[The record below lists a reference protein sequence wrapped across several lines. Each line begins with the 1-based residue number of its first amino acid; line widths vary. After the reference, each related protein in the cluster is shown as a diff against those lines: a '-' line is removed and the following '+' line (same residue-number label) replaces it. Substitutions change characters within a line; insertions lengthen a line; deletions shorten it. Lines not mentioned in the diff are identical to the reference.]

1 LAPRR
6 IPKISAPLPQLL
18 DNHSKTFPAS
28 PFVAMAGRASLN
40 AKNLEALGTA
50 RLAALLLQHTEGN
63 AAARRVLRL
72 ALAEQRGPLE
82 MAQEVRRRLAAVER
96 SSSWLDQKRRDA
108 LLADLDRQRQA
119 IAGPIAAH
127 DPDLAVELLWRFL
140 DLASSLQDRC
150 DCSDDAELPLFHQAS
165 ADLGQVACRVMGSTA
180 ALAEQVAVALLE
192 NEGGEYDHLIE
203 HLKEALKPAGLE
215 QLRQIMEAK
224 RPPRRSDV
232 KQADGDTA
240 SFDGEEDEAAEDG
253 NGYIYAPTFNSDY
266 EPGDDEDFEVEY
278 DVDFE
283 FDYDNEI
290 ESGYEQDGEDEDEDD
305 EDYDL
310 DPDPHD
316 RGQTVRLAMLAI
328 ADALG
333 DAEAYLAEY
342 RDHEPTALK
351 RPLVAARIAQR
362 LTTAGRAEEA
372 LALLDAAQPLPHQT
386 PPGPGPWIDARI
398 AALEQLERGAEA
410 QQLRW
415 KFALVRLSSQHLRD
429 YLKRL
434 PAFEDGE
441 AQERALD
448 LVLQHPYLGP
458 ALEFLHQ
465 WPDRRR
471 TARLILARPDELV
484 RADEKVLAVVAE
496 ALEAEQPLAATL
508 CLRALIESIVEQAR
522 SNRYRHAARHLAS
535 CRRLAGA
542 VEAWGTI
549 PDHNTYLSD
558 LLYAYGH
565 RAGFMNQLDPDSLFI
580 SKLPGD
586 QLEAD
591 WRP

>member
-1 LAPRR
+1 
-6 IPKISAPLPQLL
+6 
-18 DNHSKTFPAS
+18 
-28 PFVAMAGRASLN
+28 MAGRASLN
-40 AKNLEALGTA
+40 AKNLEALGPA

-63 AAARRVLRL
+63 AAARRALRL

-82 MAQEVRRRLAAVER
+82 MAQEVRKRLAAVER
-96 SSSWLDQKRRDA
+96 SSSWLDHKRRDA

-165 ADLGQVACRVMGSTA
+165 ADLGQVACRAKGSTA
-180 ALAEQVAVALLE
+180 ALAEQVAAAWLD
-192 NEGGEYDHLIE
+192 NEGGEVDHLIA
-203 HLKEALKPAGLE
+203 HLKDALKPEGLQ
-215 QLRQIMEAK
+215 QLRQIMEAQ
-224 RPPRRSDV
+224 RPLRRSDV
-232 KQADGDTA
+232 KQADGEAA
-240 SFDGEEDEAAEDG
+240 SFDGEEEDEKEVDG
-253 NGYIYAPTFNSDY
+253 DGYLFAPSFNSDY
-266 EPGDDEDFEVEY
+266 EPDGDEDYEVEY

-283 FDYDNEI
+283 SDYDDEC
-290 ESGYEQDGEDEDEDD
+290 ESGYEEDD

-310 DPDPHD
+310 DPNPRD
-316 RGQTVRLAMLAI
+316 RDQTVRLAMLAI

-342 RDHEPTALK
+342 RDHQPIALK

-362 LTTAGRAEEA
+362 LTAAGRAEEA
-372 LALLDAAQPLPHQT
+372 LALLNAAKPSADQT

-398 AALEQLERGAEA
+398 SALDQLERGEEA
-410 QQLRW
+410 QQLRRT
-415 KFALVRLSSQHLRD
+415 FALLRLSSQHLRD
-429 YLKRL
+429 HLKRL

-441 AQERALD
+441 AQEQALD

-458 ALEFLHQ
+458 ALEFLHH

-471 TARLILARPDELV
+471 CASLILARPAELDRV
-484 RADEKVLAVVAE
+484 DEKVLGVVAE
-496 ALEAEQPLAATL
+496 ALEAKQPLASTL
-508 CLRALIESIVEQAR
+508 CLRALIESIVENAR
-522 SNRYRHAARHLAS
+522 SNRYRHAVRHLAS

-542 VEAWGTI
+542 IAAWGTI
-549 PDHNTYLSD
+549 PDHNSYINE

-565 RAGFMNQLDPDSLFI
+565 RVGFMNQLDPENLLVSE
-580 SKLPGD
+580 LPGD
-586 QLEAD
+586 QLAAD
-591 WRP
+591 WVP

>member
-1 LAPRR
+1 
-6 IPKISAPLPQLL
+6 
-18 DNHSKTFPAS
+18 
-28 PFVAMAGRASLN
+28 MAGRASLN
-40 AKNLEALGTA
+40 SKNLETLGPA
-50 RLAALLLQHTEGN
+50 RLAELLLQHTEGN
-63 AAARRVLRL
+63 AAARRALRL

-82 MAQEVRRRLAAVER
+82 MAQEVRKRLAAVER

-119 IAGPIAAH
+119 MVGPIAAH

-150 DCSDDAELPLFHQAS
+150 YCSDDAELPLFHQAS
-165 ADLGQVACRVMGSTA
+165 ADLGQVACRAKGSTA
-180 ALAEQVAVALLE
+180 ALAEQVAAALLE

-203 HLKEALKPAGLE
+203 HLKDALKPEGLE
-215 QLRQIMEAK
+215 QLRQMMEAQ

-232 KQADGDTA
+232 KQADGEA
-240 SFDGEEDEAAEDG
+240 VSFDGEEDEAAEDG

-266 EPGDDEDFEVEY
+266 EPGDDKDFEVECEF
-278 DVDFE
+278 DLEVDFE
-283 FDYDNEI
+283 SDYDDENG
-290 ESGYEQDGEDEDEDD
+290 SGYQEDGEDEDDEYEDED
-305 EDYDL
+305 QDYDL
-310 DPDPHD
+310 DPDPRD

-342 RDHEPTALK
+342 RDHEPTTLK
-351 RPLVAARIAQR
+351 RPLVAARVAQR

-398 AALEQLERGAEA
+398 EALEQLERGAEA

-415 KFALVRLSSQHLRD
+415 KFALLRLSSQHLRD

-441 AQERALD
+441 SQERALD

-458 ALEFLHQ
+458 ALEFLHH

-471 TARLILARPDELV
+471 TARLILARPDELF
-484 RADEKVLAVVAE
+484 RADEKVLGVVAE

-522 SNRYRHAARHLAS
+522 SNRYRHAVRHLAS

-542 VEAWGTI
+542 IEAWGAI
-549 PDHNTYLSD
+549 PDHNNYISE

-565 RAGFMNQLDPDSLFI
+565 RVGFMNQLDSDTLLLPE
-580 SKLPGD
+580 LPGD

-591 WRP
+591 WGP

>member
-1 LAPRR
+1 
-6 IPKISAPLPQLL
+6 
-18 DNHSKTFPAS
+18 
-28 PFVAMAGRASLN
+28 MAGRASLN
-40 AKNLEALGTA
+40 AKNLEALGPA
-50 RLAALLLQHTEGN
+50 RLAELLLQHTEGN
-63 AAARRVLRL
+63 AAARRALRL

-82 MAQEVRRRLAAVER
+82 MAQEVRKRLAAVER

-165 ADLGQVACRVMGSTA
+165 ADLGQVACRAKGSTA
-180 ALAEQVAVALLE
+180 ALAEQVAAALLE

-215 QLRQIMEAK
+215 QLRQLMEAN
-224 RPPRRSDV
+224 RPPRRSDA
-232 KQADGDTA
+232 KQADGEDA
-240 SFDGEEDEAAEDG
+240 SFDGEDDDDVAAEDG
-253 NGYIYAPTFNSDY
+253 KSCIYAPTFNSDC
-266 EPGDDEDFEVEY
+266 EPDGDEDFEVEY

-351 RPLVAARIAQR
+351 RPLVAARVAQR
-362 LTTAGRAEEA
+362 LTAAGRAEEA

-415 KFALVRLSSQHLRD
+415 KFALLRLSSQHLRD

-484 RADEKVLAVVAE
+484 RADEKVLGVVAE

-522 SNRYRHAARHLAS
+522 SNRYRHAVRHLAS

-542 VEAWGTI
+542 IEAWGAI
-549 PDHNTYLSD
+549 PDHNTYVMD
-558 LLYAYGH
+558 LLHAYGH
-565 RAGFMNQLDPDSLFI
+565 RMGFLTKLDFDNLLLDE
-580 SKLPGD
+580 LPVN

-591 WRP
+591 WEP

>member
-1 LAPRR
+1 
-6 IPKISAPLPQLL
+6 
-18 DNHSKTFPAS
+18 
-28 PFVAMAGRASLN
+28 MAGRASLN

-63 AAARRVLRL
+63 AAARRALRL

-82 MAQEVRRRLAAVER
+82 MAQEVRKRLAAVER

-127 DPDLAVELLWRFL
+127 DPDLAVELLWRFM

-215 QLRQIMEAK
+215 QLRQLMEAN

-232 KQADGDTA
+232 KQADGEAA
-240 SFDGEEDEAAEDG
+240 SSDGEEE
-253 NGYIYAPTFNSDY
+253 
-266 EPGDDEDFEVEY
+266 DDEEADGDGSIGTPYFDGRDWLVDDDDFDADC

-283 FDYDNEI
+283 SDYDDES
-290 ESGYEQDGEDEDEDD
+290 ESGYEEDD
-305 EDYDL
+305 EDYDLDL

-429 YLKRL
+429 YLKLL

-471 TARLILARPDELV
+471 CARLILARPDELV
-484 RADEKVLAVVAE
+484 RADEQLLGVVAE

-508 CLRALIESIVEQAR
+508 CLRALIEAIVEQAR
-522 SNRYRHAARHLAS
+522 SNRYRHAVRHLAS

-542 VEAWGTI
+542 IEAWGAI
-549 PDHNTYLSD
+549 PDHNTYVMD
-558 LLYAYGH
+558 LLHAYGH
-565 RAGFMNQLDPDSLFI
+565 RMGFLTKLDFDNLLLDE
-580 SKLPGD
+580 LPVN

-591 WRP
+591 WGP

>member
-1 LAPRR
+1 
-6 IPKISAPLPQLL
+6 
-18 DNHSKTFPAS
+18 
-28 PFVAMAGRASLN
+28 MAGRASLN
-40 AKNLEALGTA
+40 AKNLEALGPA

-63 AAARRVLRL
+63 AAARRALRL

-82 MAQEVRRRLAAVER
+82 MAQEVRKRLAAVER

-165 ADLGQVACRVMGSTA
+165 ADLGQVACRAKGSTA
-180 ALAEQVAVALLE
+180 ALAEHVAAALLE
-192 NEGGEYDHLIE
+192 NEGGGFDHLIA
-203 HLKEALKPAGLE
+203 HLKEALKAEGLV

-224 RPPRRSDV
+224 RPPRRSDA
-232 KQADGDTA
+232 KQADAEDA
-240 SFDGEEDEAAEDG
+240 SFDGEDDETAEDG
-253 NGYIYAPTFNSDY
+253 NSYIYAPTFNSDY
-266 EPGDDEDFEVEY
+266 EPDDDEGFEADY

-283 FDYDNEI
+283 SDFDD
-290 ESGYEQDGEDEDEDD
+290 ESEFGYQEDGEDD

-310 DPDPHD
+310 DPDPRD

-342 RDHEPTALK
+342 RDHEPAALK
-351 RPLVAARIAQR
+351 QPLVAARVAQR
-362 LTTAGRAEEA
+362 LTAAGRAEEA
-372 LALLDAAQPLPHQT
+372 LALLDAAKPSADQT

-398 AALEQLERGAEA
+398 AALDQLERGEEA
-410 QQLRW
+410 QQLRRT
-415 KFALVRLSSQHLRD
+415 FGLLRLSSQHLRD
-429 YLKRL
+429 HLKRL

-458 ALEFLHQ
+458 ALELLHQ

-471 TARLILARPDELV
+471 CASLILARPDELA
-484 RADEKVLAVVAE
+484 RADEKVLTAVAE
-496 ALEAEQPLAATL
+496 ALEADQPLAATL
-508 CLRALIESIVEQAR
+508 CLRALIEAILENAR
-522 SNRYRHAARHLAS
+522 SNRYRHAVRHLAS

-542 VEAWGTI
+542 VEAWGAI
-549 PDHNTYLSD
+549 PDHNTYISE

-565 RAGFMNQLDPDSLFI
+565 RAGFMNQLDFDTLLLAE
-580 SKLPGD
+580 LPGG
-586 QLEAD
+586 QL
-591 WRP
+591 

>member
-1 LAPRR
+1 
-6 IPKISAPLPQLL
+6 
-18 DNHSKTFPAS
+18 
-28 PFVAMAGRASLN
+28 MAGRASLN
-40 AKNLEALGTA
+40 AKNLEALGPA
-50 RLAALLLQHTEGN
+50 RLAELLLQHTEGN
-63 AAARRVLRL
+63 AAARRALRL

-82 MAQEVRRRLAAVER
+82 MAQEVRKRLAAVER
-96 SSSWLDQKRRDA
+96 SSSWMDQKRRDA

-165 ADLGQVACRVMGSTA
+165 ADLGQVACRAKGSTA
-180 ALAEQVAVALLE
+180 ALAEQVAAALLE

-203 HLKEALKPAGLE
+203 HLKEALKPEGLE
-215 QLRQIMEAK
+215 QLRQMMEAK
-224 RPPRRSDV
+224 RPLRRSDA
-232 KQADGDTA
+232 KQADGEAA
-240 SFDGEEDEAAEDG
+240 SFDGDGEDEEEADG
-253 NGYIYAPTFNSDY
+253 DGSIDTPYFDGRDWLIDDDDFGADYEADFESDY
-266 EPGDDEDFEVEY
+266 DDES
-278 DVDFE
+278 
-283 FDYDNEI
+283 
-290 ESGYEQDGEDEDEDD
+290 ESGYEEDD

-342 RDHEPTALK
+342 RDHDPTALK
-351 RPLVAARIAQR
+351 RPLMAARIAQR
-362 LTTAGRAEEA
+362 LSAAGRAEEA
-372 LALLDAAQPLPHQT
+372 LALLDAAKPSADQT

-398 AALEQLERGAEA
+398 AALDQLERGEEA

-415 KFALVRLSSQHLRD
+415 KFALLRLSNQHLRD

-471 TARLILARPDELV
+471 CARLILARPAELE
-484 RADEKVLAVVAE
+484 RADEKVLGVVAE

-508 CLRALIESIVEQAR
+508 CLRALIETIVEQAR
-522 SNRYRHAARHLAS
+522 SNRYRHAMRHLAS

-542 VEAWGTI
+542 IEAWGAI
-549 PDHNTYLSD
+549 PDHNTYISE

-565 RAGFMNQLDPDSLFI
+565 RAGFMNQLDSDILL
-580 SKLPGD
+580 LPELPEE

-591 WRP
+591 WEP

>member
-1 LAPRR
+1 
-6 IPKISAPLPQLL
+6 
-18 DNHSKTFPAS
+18 
-28 PFVAMAGRASLN
+28 MAGRASLN

-50 RLAALLLQHTEGN
+50 RLAALLLLHTEGN
-63 AAARRVLRL
+63 AVARRALRL
-72 ALAEQRGPLE
+72 ALAEQQGPLE
-82 MAQEVRRRLAAVER
+82 MAQEVRKRLAAVER

-119 IAGPIAAH
+119 MVGPIAAH

-150 DCSDDAELPLFHQAS
+150 DCSDEAELPLFHQAS
-165 ADLGQVACRVMGSTA
+165 ADLGQVACRAKGSTA
-180 ALAEQVAVALLE
+180 ALAEQVAAALLE

-203 HLKEALKPAGLE
+203 HLKEALKPDGLE
-215 QLRQIMEAK
+215 QLRQMMEAK
-224 RPPRRSDV
+224 RPRRRSDV
-232 KQADGDTA
+232 KQADGEAA
-240 SFDGEEDEAAEDG
+240 SFDGDDEDEAAEDG

-266 EPGDDEDFEVEY
+266 EPDGDEGFEVEY

-283 FDYDNEI
+283 SDYDD
-290 ESGYEQDGEDEDEDD
+290 ESEFGYQEDGEDEDD

-310 DPDPHD
+310 DPDPRD

-342 RDHEPTALK
+342 RDHDPTALK

-362 LTTAGRAEEA
+362 LSAAGRAAEA

-398 AALEQLERGAEA
+398 AALDQLERGEEA
-410 QQLRW
+410 QQVRW
-415 KFALVRLSSQHLRD
+415 RFALLRLSNQHLRD
-429 YLKRL
+429 HLKRL

-471 TARLILARPDELV
+471 CARLILARPAELD
-484 RADEKVLAVVAE
+484 RADEKVLGVVAE

-522 SNRYRHAARHLAS
+522 SNRYRHAVRHLAS

-542 VEAWGTI
+542 IEAWGAI
-549 PDHNTYLSD
+549 PDHNTYISD
-558 LLYAYGH
+558 LLHAYGH
-565 RAGFMNQLDPDSLFI
+565 RMGFLTKLDFDNLLLDE
-580 SKLPGD
+580 LPVN

-591 WRP
+591 WEP

>member
-1 LAPRR
+1 
-6 IPKISAPLPQLL
+6 
-18 DNHSKTFPAS
+18 
-28 PFVAMAGRASLN
+28 MAGRASLN

-140 DLASSLQDRC
+140 DLASSRQDRC

-215 QLRQIMEAK
+215 QLRQLMEAN

-232 KQADGDTA
+232 KQADGEAA
-240 SFDGEEDEAAEDG
+240 SFDGEDDDDEAAEDG
-253 NGYIYAPTFNSDY
+253 NGCIYAPTFNSDC
-266 EPGDDEDFEVEY
+266 EPDGDKDFEVECEFY
-278 DVDFE
+278 PEVDFE
-283 FDYDNEI
+283 SDCDDENG
-290 ESGYEQDGEDEDEDD
+290 SGYQEDGEDEDDEYEDED
-305 EDYDL
+305 QDYDL

-351 RPLVAARIAQR
+351 RPLVAARVAQR
-362 LTTAGRAEEA
+362 LTAAGRAEEA

-415 KFALVRLSSQHLRD
+415 KFALLRLSSQHLRD
-429 YLKRL
+429 HLKRL

-448 LVLQHPYLGP
+448 LVLQHPYFGP

-484 RADEKVLAVVAE
+484 RADEKLLGVVAE
-496 ALEAEQPLAATL
+496 TLEAEQPLAATL

-522 SNRYRHAARHLAS
+522 SNRYRHAVRHLAS

-542 VEAWGTI
+542 IEAWGTI
-549 PDHNTYLSD
+549 PDHNTYLSE

-565 RAGFMNQLDPDSLFI
+565 RAGFMNQLDPDALFI

>member
-1 LAPRR
+1 
-6 IPKISAPLPQLL
+6 
-18 DNHSKTFPAS
+18 
-28 PFVAMAGRASLN
+28 MAGRASLN

-63 AAARRVLRL
+63 AAARRALRL

-82 MAQEVRRRLAAVER
+82 MAQEVRKRLAAVER

-165 ADLGQVACRVMGSTA
+165 ADLGQVACRAKGSTA
-180 ALAEQVAVALLE
+180 ALAEQVAAALLE
-192 NEGGEYDHLIE
+192 NEGGEYNHLIA
-203 HLKEALKPAGLE
+203 HLKEALKPEGLE
-215 QLRQIMEAK
+215 QLRQMMEAQ
-224 RPPRRSDV
+224 RPPRRGDF
-232 KQADGDTA
+232 KQADGEAT

-253 NGYIYAPTFNSDY
+253 NGCIYAPIFNSDY
-266 EPGDDEDFEVEY
+266 EPDGDEDFEVEY
-278 DVDFE
+278 EFDLEVDFE
-283 FDYDNEI
+283 SDYDDES
-290 ESGYEQDGEDEDEDD
+290 ESGYEEDD

-310 DPDPHD
+310 DPNPHD

-342 RDHEPTALK
+342 RDHEPIALN
-351 RPLVAARIAQR
+351 RPLVAARVAQR
-362 LTTAGRAEEA
+362 LTAAGRAEEA
-372 LALLDAAQPLPHQT
+372 LALLDAAKPSADQT

-398 AALEQLERGAEA
+398 AALDQLERGEEA

-415 KFALVRLSSQHLRD
+415 RFGLLRLSSQHLRD
-429 YLKRL
+429 HLKRL

-458 ALEFLHQ
+458 ALEFLHH

-471 TARLILARPDELV
+471 CASLILARPAELDRV
-484 RADEKVLAVVAE
+484 DEKVLAAVAE
-496 ALEAEQPLAATL
+496 ALETDQPLAATF
-508 CLRALIESIVEQAR
+508 CLRAMIEAILENAR
-522 SNRYRHAARHLAS
+522 SNRYRHAVRHLAS

-542 VEAWGTI
+542 VGVWGAI
-549 PDHNTYLSD
+549 PDHNSYISE
-558 LLYAYGH
+558 LLQAYGH
-565 RAGFMNQLDPDSLFI
+565 RSGFLNQLDFDTLLLAE
-580 SKLPGD
+580 LPGD
-586 QLEAD
+586 QLAAD
-591 WRP
+591 WSP

>member
-1 LAPRR
+1 
-6 IPKISAPLPQLL
+6 
-18 DNHSKTFPAS
+18 
-28 PFVAMAGRASLN
+28 MAGRASLN
-40 AKNLEALGTA
+40 AKNLEALGPA

-63 AAARRVLRL
+63 AAARRALRL
-72 ALAEQRGPLE
+72 ALAEQRGPLV
-82 MAQEVRRRLAAVER
+82 MAQEVRKRLAAVER

-127 DPDLAVELLWRFL
+127 DPDLALELLWRFL
-140 DLASSLQDRC
+140 DLTSSLQDRC
-150 DCSDDAELPLFHQAS
+150 DCSDEAELPLFHQAS
-165 ADLGQVACRVMGSTA
+165 ADLGQVACRAMGSTA
-180 ALAEQVAVALLE
+180 ALAEQVAAALLE

-203 HLKEALKPAGLE
+203 HLKEALKPEGLG
-215 QLRQIMEAK
+215 QLRQLMEAK
-224 RPPRRSDV
+224 RPLRRSDA
-232 KQADGDTA
+232 KQADAEDA

-266 EPGDDEDFEVEY
+266 EPDDDKGFGVECEF
-278 DVDFE
+278 DPEVDFE
-283 FDYDNEI
+283 SDFDDENGSSYQE
-290 ESGYEQDGEDEDEDD
+290 DGEDEGDEYEDEDQD
-305 EDYDL
+305 CDL
-310 DPDPHD
+310 DPDPRD
-316 RGQTVRLAMLAI
+316 RGQTVSLAMLAI

-342 RDHEPTALK
+342 RDQEPTALK
-351 RPLVAARIAQR
+351 RPLVAARVAQR
-362 LTTAGRAEEA
+362 LTTAGRAAEA
-372 LALLDAAQPLPHQT
+372 LALLDAAQPMPHQT

-398 AALEQLERGAEA
+398 AALDQLERGEEA

-415 KFALVRLSSQHLRD
+415 RFALLRLSNQHLRD
-429 YLKRL
+429 YLKRM

-471 TARLILARPDELV
+471 CATLILARPAELD
-484 RADEKVLAVVAE
+484 RADEQLLAAVAE

-508 CLRALIESIVEQAR
+508 CLRALIETILENAR
-522 SNRYRHAARHLAS
+522 SNRYRHAVRHLAN

-542 VEAWGTI
+542 IEAWGAI
-549 PDHNTYLSD
+549 PDHNSYIRE
-558 LLYAYGH
+558 LLQAYGH
-565 RAGFMNQLDPDSLFI
+565 RSGFLNQLDFDTLL
-580 SKLPGD
+580 LPELPED
-586 QLEAD
+586 QLAAD

>member
-1 LAPRR
+1 
-6 IPKISAPLPQLL
+6 
-18 DNHSKTFPAS
+18 
-28 PFVAMAGRASLN
+28 MAGRASLN

-63 AAARRVLRL
+63 AAARRALRL

-82 MAQEVRRRLAAVER
+82 MAQEVRKRLAAVER

-119 IAGPIAAH
+119 MVGPIAAH

-150 DCSDDAELPLFHQAS
+150 DCSDGAELPLFHQAS
-165 ADLGQVACRVMGSTA
+165 ADLGQVACRAKGSTA
-180 ALAEQVAVALLE
+180 ALAEQVAAALLE

-203 HLKEALKPAGLE
+203 HLKEALKPEGLE
-215 QLRQIMEAK
+215 QLRQMMEAK

-232 KQADGDTA
+232 KQADGEAA
-240 SFDGEEDEAAEDG
+240 SFDGEEDDEEEADG
-253 NGYIYAPTFNSDY
+253 DGSIGTPYFD
-266 EPGDDEDFEVEY
+266 GRDWLVDDDDFDADC

-283 FDYDNEI
+283 SDYDDES
-290 ESGYEQDGEDEDEDD
+290 ESGYEEDD

-310 DPDPHD
+310 DPDPRD

-342 RDHEPTALK
+342 RDHEPIALK
-351 RPLVAARIAQR
+351 RPLVAARVAQR
-362 LTTAGRAEEA
+362 LTTAGRADEA
-372 LALLDAAQPLPHQT
+372 LALLDAAEALPHQT

-398 AALEQLERGAEA
+398 AALDQLERGEEA

-415 KFALVRLSSQHLRD
+415 KFGLLRLSNQHLRD
-429 YLKRL
+429 YLKRM

-448 LVLQHPYLGP
+448 LVLEHPYLGP

-471 TARLILARPDELV
+471 CARLILARPAELD
-484 RADEKVLAVVAE
+484 RADEKVLGVVAE

-508 CLRALIESIVEQAR
+508 CLRALIEAIVEQAR
-522 SNRYRHAARHLAS
+522 SNRYRHAVRHLSS

-542 VEAWGTI
+542 IEAWGTI
-549 PDHNTYLSD
+549 PDHRSYINE

-565 RAGFMNQLDPDSLFI
+565 RVGFINQLDPDHLLVTQ
-580 SKLPGD
+580 LPGD
-586 QLEAD
+586 QLDAD
-591 WRP
+591 WRS

>member
-1 LAPRR
+1 
-6 IPKISAPLPQLL
+6 
-18 DNHSKTFPAS
+18 
-28 PFVAMAGRASLN
+28 MAGRASLN

-63 AAARRVLRL
+63 AAARRALRL

-82 MAQEVRRRLAAVER
+82 MAQEVRKRLAAVER

-119 IAGPIAAH
+119 IVGPIAAH

-140 DLASSLQDRC
+140 DQASSLQDRC
-150 DCSDDAELPLFHQAS
+150 DCSDEAELPLFHQVS
-165 ADLGQVACRVMGSTA
+165 ADLGQVACRAKGSTA
-180 ALAEQVAVALLE
+180 ALAEQVAAALLE

-203 HLKEALKPAGLE
+203 HLKEALKPDGLE
-215 QLRQIMEAK
+215 QLRQMMEAQ

-232 KQADGDTA
+232 KQADGEAA
-240 SFDGEEDEAAEDG
+240 SFDGDDEDEAAEDG

-266 EPGDDEDFEVEY
+266 EPDDDKGFEVECEFDP

-283 FDYDNEI
+283 SDYDD
-290 ESGYEQDGEDEDEDD
+290 ESGSGYQEDGEDEDDEYADEDQ
-305 EDYDL
+305 DYDL
-310 DPDPHD
+310 DPDPRD

-342 RDHEPTALK
+342 RDHDPTALK
-351 RPLVAARIAQR
+351 RPLVAARVAQR

-372 LALLDAAQPLPHQT
+372 LALLNAAQPLPHQT

-429 YLKRL
+429 YLKRM

-441 AQERALD
+441 ALERALD

-458 ALEFLHQ
+458 ALEFLHH

-471 TARLILARPDELV
+471 AARLILARPAELE
-484 RADEKVLAVVAE
+484 RADEKMLGVVAE
-496 ALEAEQPLAATL
+496 ALETEQPLAATL

-522 SNRYRHAARHLAS
+522 SNRYRHAVRHLAS

-542 VEAWGTI
+542 VEAWGAI
-549 PDHNTYLSD
+549 PDHNTYVSE

-565 RAGFMNQLDPDSLFI
+565 RAGFMNQLDFDTLL
-580 SKLPGD
+580 LPELPED

-591 WRP
+591 

>member
-1 LAPRR
+1 
-6 IPKISAPLPQLL
+6 
-18 DNHSKTFPAS
+18 
-28 PFVAMAGRASLN
+28 MAGRASLN

-63 AAARRVLRL
+63 AAARRALRL

-82 MAQEVRRRLAAVER
+82 MAQEVRKRLAAVER

-119 IAGPIAAH
+119 MVGPIAAH

-165 ADLGQVACRVMGSTA
+165 ADLGQVACRAKGSTA
-180 ALAEQVAVALLE
+180 ALAEQVAAALLE

-203 HLKEALKPAGLE
+203 HLKEALKPDGLE
-215 QLRQIMEAK
+215 QLRQMMEAK

-232 KQADGDTA
+232 KQADGEAA
-240 SFDGEEDEAAEDG
+240 SFDGDNEDEAAADD
-253 NGYIYAPTFNSDY
+253 NAYIYAPTFNSDY
-266 EPGDDEDFEVEY
+266 EPVDDEDF

-283 FDYDNEI
+283 LDDDDES
-290 ESGYEQDGEDEDEDD
+290 ESGYQAYDEDEDGEDEDEDGED
-305 EDYDL
+305 EDCDL
-310 DPDPHD
+310 DPNPHD

-351 RPLVAARIAQR
+351 RPLVAARVAQR
-362 LTTAGRAEEA
+362 LTAAGRAEEA

-398 AALEQLERGAEA
+398 AALDQLERGEEA

-415 KFALVRLSSQHLRD
+415 KFGLLRLSNQHLRD

-448 LVLQHPYLGP
+448 LVLEHPYLGP

-471 TARLILARPDELV
+471 AARLILTRPAELD
-484 RADEKVLAVVAE
+484 RADEKVLGVVAE

-508 CLRALIESIVEQAR
+508 CLRALIETIVEQAR
-522 SNRYRHAARHLAS
+522 SNRYRHAVRHLAS

-542 VEAWGTI
+542 VEAWGAI
-549 PDHNTYLSD
+549 PDHNTYISE
-558 LLYAYGH
+558 LLHAYGH
-565 RAGFMNQLDPDSLFI
+565 RAGFINQLDPDNLLVTE
-580 SKLPGD
+580 LPGD

-591 WRP
+591 WRS

>member
-1 LAPRR
+1 
-6 IPKISAPLPQLL
+6 
-18 DNHSKTFPAS
+18 
-28 PFVAMAGRASLN
+28 MAGRASLN
-40 AKNLEALGTA
+40 AKNLEALGSA

-63 AAARRVLRL
+63 AAARRALRL

-82 MAQEVRRRLAAVER
+82 MAQEVRKRLAAVER

-165 ADLGQVACRVMGSTA
+165 ADLGQVACRAKGSTA
-180 ALAEQVAVALLE
+180 ALAEQVAAALLE
-192 NEGGEYDHLIE
+192 NEGGEYDHLIA
-203 HLKEALKPAGLE
+203 HLKEALKAEGLE
-215 QLRQIMEAK
+215 QLRQMMEAQ

-232 KQADGDTA
+232 KQADGEAA
-240 SFDGEEDEAAEDG
+240 SFDGEEDE
-253 NGYIYAPTFNSDY
+253 
-266 EPGDDEDFEVEY
+266 
-278 DVDFE
+278 
-283 FDYDNEI
+283 
-290 ESGYEQDGEDEDEDD
+290 DEDEADGDGSIGTAYFDGRDWLVDEDDFGADFEPDFDSDDD
-305 EDYDL
+305 EADDDEAEYEADDDDPDL
-310 DPDPHD
+310 DPNPHD

-342 RDHEPTALK
+342 RDHQPTALK
-351 RPLVAARIAQR
+351 RPQVAARVAQR
-362 LTTAGRAEEA
+362 LTAAGRAEEA

-398 AALEQLERGAEA
+398 AALDQLEQGEEA
-410 QQLRW
+410 QQWRW
-415 KFALVRLSSQHLRD
+415 RFGLLRLSSQHLRD
-429 YLKRL
+429 HLKRL

-465 WPDRRR
+465 WHDRRR
-471 TARLILARPDELV
+471 CASLILARPDELA
-484 RADEKVLAVVAE
+484 RADEKVLGVVAE

-522 SNRYRHAARHLAS
+522 SNRYRHGVRHLAS

-542 VEAWGTI
+542 IATWGTI
-549 PDHNTYLSD
+549 PDHNTYISE
-558 LLYAYGH
+558 LLYAYGN
-565 RAGFMNQLDPDSLFI
+565 RAGFINQLDPDNLLLAD
-580 SKLPGD
+580 LPGG
-586 QLEAD
+586 QL
-591 WRP
+591 

>member
-1 LAPRR
+1 
-6 IPKISAPLPQLL
+6 
-18 DNHSKTFPAS
+18 
-28 PFVAMAGRASLN
+28 MAGRASLN
-40 AKNLEALGTA
+40 AKNLEALGPA
-50 RLAALLLQHTEGN
+50 RLAELLLQHTEGN
-63 AAARRVLRL
+63 AAARRALRL

-82 MAQEVRRRLAAVER
+82 MAQEVRKRLAAVER

-119 IAGPIAAH
+119 MVGSIAAH

-150 DCSDDAELPLFHQAS
+150 DCSDDAELPLFRQAS
-165 ADLGQVACRVMGSTA
+165 ADLGQVACRAKGSTA
-180 ALAEQVAVALLE
+180 ALAEQVAAALLE
-192 NEGGEYDHLIE
+192 NEGDGVDHLIE
-203 HLKEALKPAGLE
+203 HLKEALKPEGLE

-224 RPPRRSDV
+224 RPPRRSDA
-232 KQADGDTA
+232 KQADGEAA

-253 NGYIYAPTFNSDY
+253 NGYIHAPTFNSDY
-266 EPGDDEDFEVEY
+266 KPDGDADFEVEY

-283 FDYDNEI
+283 
-290 ESGYEQDGEDEDEDD
+290 SGYDDESESAYEEDD

-351 RPLVAARIAQR
+351 RPLVAARVAQR
-362 LTTAGRAEEA
+362 LTAAGRAEEA

-398 AALEQLERGAEA
+398 TALDQLERGAEA

-415 KFALVRLSSQHLRD
+415 KFALLRLSNQHLRD

-471 TARLILARPDELV
+471 CARMILARPAELDS
-484 RADEKVLAVVAE
+484 ADEQLLAAVAE

-508 CLRALIESIVEQAR
+508 CLRALIEAILDQAR
-522 SNRYRHAARHLAS
+522 SNRYRHAVRHLAS

-542 VEAWGTI
+542 IEAWGAI
-549 PDHNTYLSD
+549 PQHNSYINE
-558 LLYAYGH
+558 LLYGYGH
-565 RAGFMNQLDPDSLFI
+565 RVGFMNLLDRDTLFVT
-580 SKLPGD
+580 KTPGD

>member
-1 LAPRR
+1 
-6 IPKISAPLPQLL
+6 
-18 DNHSKTFPAS
+18 
-28 PFVAMAGRASLN
+28 MAGRASLN

-50 RLAALLLQHTEGN
+50 RLAQLLLQHTEGN
-63 AAARRVLRL
+63 TAARRALRL
-72 ALAEQRGPLE
+72 ALAEQQGPLE
-82 MAQEVRRRLAAVER
+82 MAQEVRKRLAAVER

-140 DLASSLQDRC
+140 DLAKSLADRC

-165 ADLGQVACRVMGSTA
+165 ADLGQVACRAKGSMA
-180 ALAEQVAVALLE
+180 ALAEQAAAALLE
-192 NEGGEYDHLIE
+192 NDIGQYDHLIE
-203 HLKEALKPAGLE
+203 HLKEALKPDGLG
-215 QLRQIMEAK
+215 QLRQIMESH
-224 RPPRRSDV
+224 RPPSKDEDETE
-232 KQADGDTA
+232 ADGD
-240 SFDGEEDEAAEDG
+240 
-253 NGYIYAPTFNSDY
+253 GYIYAPIFNSDY
-266 EPGDDEDFEVEY
+266 EPDGDEEFDIESEDHFEVDF

-283 FDYDNEI
+283 SDYGDER
-290 ESGYEQDGEDEDEDD
+290 ESGYEDNED

-310 DPDPHD
+310 DPDPRD

-351 RPLVAARIAQR
+351 RPLVAARISQR
-362 LTTAGRAEEA
+362 LTAAGRAEEA

-398 AALEQLERGAEA
+398 AALDQLQRGEEA
-410 QQLRW
+410 QQLRRT
-415 KFALVRLSSQHLRD
+415 FGLLRLSNQHLRD

-448 LVLQHPYLGP
+448 LILQHPYLGP

-471 TARLILARPDELV
+471 CASLILARPAELD
-484 RADEKVLAVVAE
+484 RADEQLLAAVAE
-496 ALEAEQPLAATL
+496 ALEADQPLPATL
-508 CLRALIESIVEQAR
+508 CLRTLIESILAQAR
-522 SNRYRHAARHLAS
+522 SNRYRHAVRHLAS
-535 CRRLAGA
+535 CRRLASA
-542 VEAWGTI
+542 IATWGTI
-549 PDHNTYLSD
+549 PDHNSYINE

-565 RAGFMNQLDPDSLFI
+565 RVGFMNLLDPDSLLVTQ
-580 SKLPGD
+580 LPG
-586 QLEAD
+586 E
-591 WRP
+591 

>member
-1 LAPRR
+1 
-6 IPKISAPLPQLL
+6 
-18 DNHSKTFPAS
+18 
-28 PFVAMAGRASLN
+28 MAGRASLN

-63 AAARRVLRL
+63 AAARRALRL

-82 MAQEVRRRLAAVER
+82 MAQEVRKRLAAVER

-119 IAGPIAAH
+119 MVGPIAAH

-150 DCSDDAELPLFHQAS
+150 DCSDGAELPLFHQAS
-165 ADLGQVACRVMGSTA
+165 ADLGQVACRAKGSTA
-180 ALAEQVAVALLE
+180 ALAEQVAAALLE

-203 HLKEALKPAGLE
+203 HLKEALKPEGLE
-215 QLRQIMEAK
+215 QLRQMMEAK

-232 KQADGDTA
+232 KQADGEAA
-240 SFDGEEDEAAEDG
+240 SFDGEEDDEEEADG
-253 NGYIYAPTFNSDY
+253 DGSIGTPYFD
-266 EPGDDEDFEVEY
+266 GRDWLVDDDDFDADC

-283 FDYDNEI
+283 SDYDDES
-290 ESGYEQDGEDEDEDD
+290 ESGYEEDD

-310 DPDPHD
+310 DPDPRD

-333 DAEAYLAEY
+333 NAEAYLAEY

-351 RPLVAARIAQR
+351 RPLVAARVAQR
-362 LTTAGRAEEA
+362 LMAAGRAEEA

-398 AALEQLERGAEA
+398 AALDQLERGEEA

-415 KFALVRLSSQHLRD
+415 KFGLLRLSNQHLRD
-429 YLKRL
+429 YLKRM

-471 TARLILARPDELV
+471 AARLILARPAELE
-484 RADEKVLAVVAE
+484 RADEKVLGVVAE

-508 CLRALIESIVEQAR
+508 CLRALIEAIVEQAR
-522 SNRYRHAARHLAS
+522 SNRYRHAVRHLAS

-542 VEAWGTI
+542 IEAWGAI
-549 PDHNTYLSD
+549 PDHNTYISE

-565 RAGFMNQLDPDSLFI
+565 RAGFMNQLDSDILL
-580 SKLPGD
+580 LPELPEE

-591 WRP
+591 WEP

>member
-1 LAPRR
+1 
-6 IPKISAPLPQLL
+6 
-18 DNHSKTFPAS
+18 
-28 PFVAMAGRASLN
+28 MAGRVSLN
-40 AKNLEALGTA
+40 AKNLEALGPA
-50 RLAALLLQHTEGN
+50 RLAELLLQHTEGN
-63 AAARRVLRL
+63 AAARRALRL

-82 MAQEVRRRLAAVER
+82 MAQEVRKRLAAVER

-150 DCSDDAELPLFHQAS
+150 DCSDDELPLFHQAS
-165 ADLGQVACRVMGSTA
+165 ADLGQVACRAKGSTA
-180 ALAEQVAVALLE
+180 ALAEQVAAALLE

-203 HLKEALKPAGLE
+203 HLKEALKPEGLE

-224 RPPRRSDV
+224 RPPRRSDA
-232 KQADGDTA
+232 KQANAEDA
-240 SFDGEEDEAAEDG
+240 SFDGEDDETAEDG
-253 NGYIYAPTFNSDY
+253 NSYIYAPTFNSDY
-266 EPGDDEDFEVEY
+266 EPDDDKGLEAEY

-283 FDYDNEI
+283 SDYDD
-290 ESGYEQDGEDEDEDD
+290 ESEFGYQEDGEDEDD

-310 DPDPHD
+310 DPDPSD

-351 RPLVAARIAQR
+351 RTLVAARIAQR
-362 LTTAGRAEEA
+362 LTAAGRAEEA

-398 AALEQLERGAEA
+398 AALDQLERGAEA

-429 YLKRL
+429 YLKRM

-471 TARLILARPDELV
+471 AARLILARPAELE
-484 RADEKVLAVVAE
+484 RADEKVLGVVAE

-508 CLRALIESIVEQAR
+508 CLRALIEAIVEQAR
-522 SNRYRHAARHLAS
+522 SNRYRHAVRHLAS

-542 VEAWGTI
+542 IDAWGAI
-549 PDHNTYLSD
+549 PVHNTYISE

-565 RAGFMNQLDPDSLFI
+565 RAGFMNQLDFDTLL
-580 SKLPGD
+580 LPELPED
-586 QLEAD
+586 LLEAD
-591 WRP
+591 WGP

>member
-1 LAPRR
+1 
-6 IPKISAPLPQLL
+6 
-18 DNHSKTFPAS
+18 
-28 PFVAMAGRASLN
+28 MAGRASLN

-63 AAARRVLRL
+63 AAARRALRL

-82 MAQEVRRRLAAVER
+82 MAQEVRKRLAAVER

-140 DLASSLQDRC
+140 DLAKSLQDRC
-150 DCSDDAELPLFHQAS
+150 DCSDEAELPLFHQAS
-165 ADLGQVACRVMGSTA
+165 ADLGQVACRAKGSTA
-180 ALAEQVAVALLE
+180 ALAEQVAAALLE

-203 HLKEALKPAGLE
+203 HLKEALKPEGLV
-215 QLRQIMEAK
+215 QLRQMMEAQ

-232 KQADGDTA
+232 KQADGEAT
-240 SFDGEEDEAAEDG
+240 SFDGEEDE
-253 NGYIYAPTFNSDY
+253 
-266 EPGDDEDFEVEY
+266 
-278 DVDFE
+278 
-283 FDYDNEI
+283 
-290 ESGYEQDGEDEDEDD
+290 DEDEADGDGSIGTAYFDGRDWLVDEDDFGADFEPDFDSDDD
-305 EDYDL
+305 EADDDEAEYEADDDEPDL
-310 DPDPHD
+310 DPNPHD

-342 RDHEPTALK
+342 RDHQPTALK
-351 RPLVAARIAQR
+351 RPQVAARVAQR
-362 LTTAGRAEEA
+362 LTAAGRAAEA
-372 LALLDAAQPLPHQT
+372 LALLDAAKPSADQT

-398 AALEQLERGAEA
+398 AALDQLERGEEA

-415 KFALVRLSSQHLRD
+415 KFALLRLSNQHLRD
-429 YLKRL
+429 HLKRL

-448 LVLQHPYLGP
+448 LVLEHPYLGP

-484 RADEKVLAVVAE
+484 RADEQVLGVVAE
-496 ALEAEQPLAATL
+496 ALEAEQPLAATV

-522 SNRYRHAARHLAS
+522 SNRYRHAVRHLAS

-542 VEAWGTI
+542 VEAWGAI
-549 PDHNTYLSD
+549 PDHNTYISE

-565 RAGFMNQLDPDSLFI
+565 RAGFMNQLDSDILLLPE
-580 SKLPGD
+580 LPGE
-586 QLEAD
+586 QLAAD
-591 WRP
+591 WGP

>member
-1 LAPRR
+1 
-6 IPKISAPLPQLL
+6 
-18 DNHSKTFPAS
+18 
-28 PFVAMAGRASLN
+28 MAGRASLN

-63 AAARRVLRL
+63 AAARRALRL

-82 MAQEVRRRLAAVER
+82 MAQEVRKRLAAVER

-108 LLADLDRQRQA
+108 LLADLNRQRQA

-165 ADLGQVACRVMGSTA
+165 ADLGQVACRAKGSTA
-180 ALAEQVAVALLE
+180 ALAEQVAAALLE

-203 HLKEALKPAGLE
+203 HLKEALKPEGLE
-215 QLRQIMEAK
+215 QLRQLMEAN
-224 RPPRRSDV
+224 RPPRRSDA
-232 KQADGDTA
+232 KQADGEDA
-240 SFDGEEDEAAEDG
+240 SFDGDDDETAEDG
-253 NGYIYAPTFNSDY
+253 NSCIYAPTFNSDY
-266 EPGDDEDFEVEY
+266 EPDGDEGFEAEY

-283 FDYDNEI
+283 SDYDDENG
-290 ESGYEQDGEDEDEDD
+290 SGYQEDGEDEDDEYADEDQ
-305 EDYDL
+305 DYDL
-310 DPDPHD
+310 DPDPRD

-342 RDHEPTALK
+342 RDHDPTALK
-351 RPLVAARIAQR
+351 RPLVAARVAQR
-362 LTTAGRAEEA
+362 LMAAGRAEEA

-429 YLKRL
+429 HLKRL

-458 ALEFLHQ
+458 ALEFLHH

-471 TARLILARPDELV
+471 SARLILARPDELV
-484 RADEKVLAVVAE
+484 RADEKLLGVVAE

-522 SNRYRHAARHLAS
+522 SNRYRHAVRHLAS

-542 VEAWGTI
+542 IEAWGAI
-549 PDHNTYLSD
+549 PDHNTYVMD
-558 LLYAYGH
+558 LLHAYGH
-565 RAGFMNQLDPDSLFI
+565 RMGFLTQLDFDNLLLDE
-580 SKLPGD
+580 LPVN

-591 WRP
+591 WGP

>member
-1 LAPRR
+1 
-6 IPKISAPLPQLL
+6 
-18 DNHSKTFPAS
+18 
-28 PFVAMAGRASLN
+28 MAGRASLN

-63 AAARRVLRL
+63 AAARRALRL
-72 ALAEQRGPLE
+72 ALAEQQGPLE
-82 MAQEVRRRLAAVER
+82 MAQEVRKRLAAVER

-165 ADLGQVACRVMGSTA
+165 ADLGQVACRAKGSTA
-180 ALAEQVAVALLE
+180 ALAEQVAAALLE

-203 HLKEALKPAGLE
+203 HLKEALKPEGLE

-224 RPPRRSDV
+224 RPPPRSDV
-232 KQADGDTA
+232 KQADGEAA
-240 SFDGEEDEAAEDG
+240 SFDGEEDEAADEAATDG
-253 NGYIYAPTFNSDY
+253 DGSIGTPYFDGRDWLVDDDDFDADF
-266 EPGDDEDFEVEY
+266 EPDFDLDDEAY
-278 DVDFE
+278 
-283 FDYDNEI
+283 
-290 ESGYEQDGEDEDEDD
+290 DD
-305 EDYDL
+305 EAEYTANDDDPDL

-351 RPLVAARIAQR
+351 RPLVAARVAQR

-372 LALLDAAQPLPHQT
+372 LALLDAAQRLPHQT

-398 AALEQLERGAEA
+398 AALDQLQRGAEA

-415 KFALVRLSSQHLRD
+415 KFALLRLSSQHLRQ
-429 YLKRL
+429 YLKHL

-441 AQERALD
+441 AQEKALD

-471 TARLILARPDELV
+471 CASLILARPAELDC
-484 RADEKVLAVVAE
+484 ADEKLLAAVAE
-496 ALEAEQPLAATL
+496 ALEADQPLAATL
-508 CLRALIESIVEQAR
+508 CLRVLIETILEQAR
-522 SNRYRHAARHLAS
+522 S
-535 CRRLAGA
+535 
-542 VEAWGTI
+542 
-549 PDHNTYLSD
+549 
-558 LLYAYGH
+558 
-565 RAGFMNQLDPDSLFI
+565 
-580 SKLPGD
+580 
-586 QLEAD
+586 
-591 WRP
+591 